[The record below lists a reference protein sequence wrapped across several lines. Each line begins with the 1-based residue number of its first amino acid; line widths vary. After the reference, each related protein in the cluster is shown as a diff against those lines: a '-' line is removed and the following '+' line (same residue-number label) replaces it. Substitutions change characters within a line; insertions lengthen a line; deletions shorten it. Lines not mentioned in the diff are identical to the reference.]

1 MSRTNVSSAVTNMV
15 IAALLCA
22 IGIII
27 PLFSPLKIILEPM
40 SFTLA
45 SHVPTF
51 LAMFIS
57 PVTAI
62 FVSIGTAIGFF
73 MTSPIVIAFRALSHI
88 VFALIGSLIL
98 KKYPKYIESFNKTWL
113 FNILMALI
121 HAVCEVLVV
130 VPFYFQNAM
139 GAGYYAKGFMF
150 SVILLVGVGTIVHSM
165 VDFII
170 AYVIYKPIK
179 RLMKRMAV
187 A

>member
-1 MSRTNVSSAVTNMV
+1 MV

-62 FVSIGTAIGFF
+62 FVSIGTAIG
-73 MTSPIVIAFRALSHI
+73 L
-88 VFALIGSLIL
+88 
-98 KKYPKYIESFNKTWL
+98 
-113 FNILMALI
+113 
-121 HAVCEVLVV
+121 
-130 VPFYFQNAM
+130 
-139 GAGYYAKGFMF
+139 
-150 SVILLVGVGTIVHSM
+150 
-165 VDFII
+165 
-170 AYVIYKPIK
+170 
-179 RLMKRMAV
+179 
-187 A
+187 